1 MEENK
6 GMEIMYRV
14 AEMLSEL
21 EGEDFLIKDLKFDI
35 IEEPKNE
42 YNIKIEVPDNY
53 YKKYDLQKPL
63 SIKVDR
69 EVYNDYLNNK
79 RNCFVKMVGG
89 KKANIG
95 FLFGFYR
102 ENGDV
107 SDAIKVQIIETMR
120 ECFDI
125 NNENDVKNIISKKLN
140 VSLEEIYNSIE
151 ENRRKKKID
160 AYINLDEHEN
170 FTDYGLGLGFLF
182 ANSILLGLMEDS
194 LYSIIKF
201 DTEIYKK
208 DKKYYIK
215 IISNDASLSNI
226 KDIEANIEGLNLIED
241 LDSEDLFSF
250 CIRYN
255 SNGTCTNNLIT
266 SSLMDILLNDSL
278 KKNIVSLMYS
288 LYKIESRE
296 DLDDLIEYIKYKLD
310 ETENDP
316 EEIFSEFGLTDDKLE
331 KILNNEKYYNDN
343 ESTIDIEPTDELS
356 IDEMNDIIDDILND

>member
-125 NNENDVKNIISKKLN
+125 NNENDV
-140 VSLEEIYNSIE
+140 
-151 ENRRKKKID
+151 RR
-160 AYINLDEHEN
+160 N
-170 FTDYGLGLGFLF
+170 FTLSINNMDKRNKEFMEFLI
-182 ANSILLGLMEDS
+182 NQ
-194 LYSIIKF
+194 K
-201 DTEIYKK
+201 
-208 DKKYYIK
+208 
-215 IISNDASLSNI
+215 NI
-226 KDIEANIEGLNLIED
+226 KD
-241 LDSEDLFSF
+241 
-250 CIRYN
+250 
-255 SNGTCTNNLIT
+255 
-266 SSLMDILLNDSL
+266 SL
-278 KKNIVSLMYS
+278 KFLIYNWIREHGTEDISDL
-288 LYKIESRE
+288 LKI
-296 DLDDLIEYIKYKLD
+296 K
-310 ETENDP
+310 
-316 EEIFSEFGLTDDKLE
+316 
-331 KILNNEKYYNDN
+331 
-343 ESTIDIEPTDELS
+343 
-356 IDEMNDIIDDILND
+356 

>member
-6 GMEIMYRV
+6 GMETMYRV

-53 YKKYDLQKPL
+53 CKKYDLQKPL

-107 SDAIKVQIIETMR
+107 SDTIKVQIIETMR
-120 ECFDI
+120 KCFDI

-226 KDIEANIEGLNLIED
+226 EDIEANIEGLNLI
-241 LDSEDLFSF
+241 
-250 CIRYN
+250 
-255 SNGTCTNNLIT
+255 
-266 SSLMDILLNDSL
+266 
-278 KKNIVSLMYS
+278 
-288 LYKIESRE
+288 
-296 DLDDLIEYIKYKLD
+296 
-310 ETENDP
+310 
-316 EEIFSEFGLTDDKLE
+316 
-331 KILNNEKYYNDN
+331 
-343 ESTIDIEPTDELS
+343 
-356 IDEMNDIIDDILND
+356 